1 MEEVEDQSHQEL
13 SSTMK
18 MSLCLICTQQMNIN
32 LRGGGGGGGGG
43 PDPPG
48 AGFMNKEIS
57 T

>member
-1 MEEVEDQSHQEL
+1 MEDQSHQEL
-13 SSTMK
+13 LSTMK
-18 MSLCLICTQQMNIN
+18 MSLCLICNQQMNIN
-32 LRGGGGGGGGG
+32 LRGGGGGGGGGG